1 MMGSTQI
8 ETVYCDFTA
17 FPGDPSTVCF
27 GIIIGSKHIILK
39 VIQINADADCCNLQ
53 VSRRG
58 SDKLTSNLRPSTS
71 MFREIQTSAQEGRF
85 LFKWKD

>member
-27 GIIIGSKHIILK
+27 GIIIGSKQYHPK
-39 VIQINADADCCNLQ
+39 
-53 VSRRG
+53 
-58 SDKLTSNLRPSTS
+58 K
-71 MFREIQTSAQEGRF
+71 
-85 LFKWKD
+85 LFKSMPMLIVATCRFPDVDRTS